1 MNEQRVVNAKVVGNK
16 GNIWNKILLAIV
28 LVCVGA
34 AGMYAV
40 MKLNPGTTVVNKL
53 EKEVTVNE
61 NGIADAVEK
70 VYNSVVVVENYRS
83 NKLQATGTGFIFK
96 KDGNKYYTNNLENIE
111 IHKKNSDDLVSD
123 VEVISLGYNL
133 FKRFGLEDIEL
144 SINCNEE
151 VLNLLEALEIYCI
164 NDIESNEL
172 TWNYIYE
179 DVIVGVGCKN
189 NNEIN
194 IKINIETLINE
205 VINIIRDN
213 ALDMN
218 IDVCI
223 IGVSE
228 EESYH
233 ALKIAQELRMN
244 NINVVLNEKVN
255 SKFNINLDDETLS
268 KGIVSIKDNYT
279 NEEIKLDEADILE
292 YVLGNI

>member
-1 MNEQRVVNAKVVGNK
+1 M
-16 GNIWNKILLAIV
+16 ILCGKKARLYNCLIEI
-28 LVCVGA
+28 
-34 AGMYAV
+34 
-40 MKLNPGTTVVNKL
+40 LNQHMDN
-53 EKEVTVNE
+53 
-61 NGIADAVEK
+61 
-70 VYNSVVVVENYRS
+70 YNYE
-83 NKLQATGTGFIFK
+83 FIIGK
-96 KDGNKYYTNNLENIE
+96 KDSNKYYTNNLENIE

-205 VINIIRDN
+205 VMNIIRDN

-223 IGVSE
+223 IGISE

>member
-1 MNEQRVVNAKVVGNK
+1 M
-16 GNIWNKILLAIV
+16 ILCGKKARLYNCLIEI
-28 LVCVGA
+28 
-34 AGMYAV
+34 
-40 MKLNPGTTVVNKL
+40 LNQHMDN
-53 EKEVTVNE
+53 
-61 NGIADAVEK
+61 
-70 VYNSVVVVENYRS
+70 YNYE
-83 NKLQATGTGFIFK
+83 FIIGK
-96 KDGNKYYTNNLENIE
+96 KDVNKYYTNNLENIE

-144 SINCNEE
+144 SISCNEE

-172 TWNYIYE
+172 NWNYIYE

>member
-1 MNEQRVVNAKVVGNK
+1 M
-16 GNIWNKILLAIV
+16 ILCGKKARLYNC
-28 LVCVGA
+28 LVEI
-34 AGMYAV
+34 
-40 MKLNPGTTVVNKL
+40 LNQHMDN
-53 EKEVTVNE
+53 
-61 NGIADAVEK
+61 
-70 VYNSVVVVENYRS
+70 YNYE
-83 NKLQATGTGFIFK
+83 FIIGK

-144 SINCNEE
+144 SISSNDEI
-151 VLNLLEALEIYCI
+151 LNLLEVLEIYCT
-164 NDIESNEL
+164 NNIESNEL

-205 VINIIRDN
+205 VMNIIRDN
-213 ALDMN
+213 ALDVN
-218 IDVCI
+218 IDVSI
-223 IGVSE
+223 IGISE

-233 ALKIAQELRMN
+233 ALKIAQDLRMN

-255 SKFNINLDDETLS
+255 SKFNILLDDENLI
-268 KGIVSIKDNYT
+268 KGIISIKDNYT
-279 NEEIKLDEADILE
+279 EEVIKIDEADVLE
-292 YVLGNI
+292 YILGNI

>member
-1 MNEQRVVNAKVVGNK
+1 M
-16 GNIWNKILLAIV
+16 ILCGKKARLYNCLIEI
-28 LVCVGA
+28 
-34 AGMYAV
+34 
-40 MKLNPGTTVVNKL
+40 LNQHMDN
-53 EKEVTVNE
+53 
-61 NGIADAVEK
+61 
-70 VYNSVVVVENYRS
+70 YNYE
-83 NKLQATGTGFIFK
+83 FIIGK
-96 KDGNKYYTNNLENIE
+96 NDGNKYYTNNLENIE
-111 IHKKNSDDLVSD
+111 IHKINSDDLVSD

-144 SINCNEE
+144 SISCNEV

-172 TWNYIYE
+172 NWNYIYE

-194 IKINIETLINE
+194 IKINIEILINE
-205 VINIIRDN
+205 VMNIIRDN

>member
-1 MNEQRVVNAKVVGNK
+1 M
-16 GNIWNKILLAIV
+16 ILCGKKARLYNCLIEI
-28 LVCVGA
+28 
-34 AGMYAV
+34 
-40 MKLNPGTTVVNKL
+40 LNQHMDN
-53 EKEVTVNE
+53 
-61 NGIADAVEK
+61 
-70 VYNSVVVVENYRS
+70 YNYE
-83 NKLQATGTGFIFK
+83 FIIGK
-96 KDGNKYYTNNLENIE
+96 KDANKYYTNNLENIE

-144 SINCNEE
+144 SISCNEE

-172 TWNYIYE
+172 NWNYIYE

-205 VINIIRDN
+205 VMNIIRDN

>member
-1 MNEQRVVNAKVVGNK
+1 M
-16 GNIWNKILLAIV
+16 
-28 LVCVGA
+28 
-34 AGMYAV
+34 
-40 MKLNPGTTVVNKL
+40 
-53 EKEVTVNE
+53 
-61 NGIADAVEK
+61 
-70 VYNSVVVVENYRS
+70 
-83 NKLQATGTGFIFK
+83 
-96 KDGNKYYTNNLENIE
+96 
-111 IHKKNSDDLVSD
+111 
-123 VEVISLGYNL
+123 
-133 FKRFGLEDIEL
+133 
-144 SINCNEE
+144 
-151 VLNLLEALEIYCI
+151 
-164 NDIESNEL
+164 
-172 TWNYIYE
+172 
-179 DVIVGVGCKN
+179 
-189 NNEIN
+189 
-194 IKINIETLINE
+194 NIETLINE
-205 VINIIRDN
+205 VMNIIRDN

>member
-1 MNEQRVVNAKVVGNK
+1 M
-16 GNIWNKILLAIV
+16 
-28 LVCVGA
+28 
-34 AGMYAV
+34 
-40 MKLNPGTTVVNKL
+40 
-53 EKEVTVNE
+53 
-61 NGIADAVEK
+61 
-70 VYNSVVVVENYRS
+70 
-83 NKLQATGTGFIFK
+83 
-96 KDGNKYYTNNLENIE
+96 ENIE

-133 FKRFGLEDIEL
+133 FKRFGLDDIEL
-144 SINCNEE
+144 SISCNEE

-172 TWNYIYE
+172 NWNYIYE
-179 DVIVGVGCKN
+179 DVIVGVGGKT

-194 IKINIETLINE
+194 ININIETLINE
-205 VINIIRDN
+205 VMNIIRDN
-213 ALDMN
+213 VLDMN

>member
-1 MNEQRVVNAKVVGNK
+1 MN
-16 GNIWNKILLAIV
+16 LS
-28 LVCVGA
+28 
-34 AGMYAV
+34 
-40 MKLNPGTTVVNKL
+40 L
-53 EKEVTVNE
+53 E
-61 NGIADAVEK
+61 
-70 VYNSVVVVENYRS
+70 S
-83 NKLQATGTGFIFK
+83 
-96 KDGNKYYTNNLENIE
+96 NKYYTNNLENIE

-144 SINCNEE
+144 SISCNEE

-205 VINIIRDN
+205 VVNIIRDN

-244 NINVVLNEKVN
+244 NINAVSYTHLNVVLNEKVN

>member
-1 MNEQRVVNAKVVGNK
+1 M
-16 GNIWNKILLAIV
+16 ILCGKKARLYNCLIEI
-28 LVCVGA
+28 
-34 AGMYAV
+34 
-40 MKLNPGTTVVNKL
+40 LNQHMDN
-53 EKEVTVNE
+53 
-61 NGIADAVEK
+61 
-70 VYNSVVVVENYRS
+70 YNYE
-83 NKLQATGTGFIFK
+83 FIIGK
-96 KDGNKYYTNNLENIE
+96 QDGNKYYTNNLENIE

-144 SINCNEE
+144 SISCNEE
-151 VLNLLEALEIYCI
+151 VLSLLEALEIYCI

-172 TWNYIYE
+172 NWNYIYE

-194 IKINIETLINE
+194 IKINIEILINE
-205 VINIIRDN
+205 VMNIIRDN

>member
-1 MNEQRVVNAKVVGNK
+1 M
-16 GNIWNKILLAIV
+16 ILCGKKARLYNCLIEI
-28 LVCVGA
+28 
-34 AGMYAV
+34 
-40 MKLNPGTTVVNKL
+40 LNQHMDN
-53 EKEVTVNE
+53 
-61 NGIADAVEK
+61 
-70 VYNSVVVVENYRS
+70 YNY
-83 NKLQATGTGFIFK
+83 GFIIGK

-144 SINCNEE
+144 SISCNEE

-172 TWNYIYE
+172 NWNYIYE

>member
-1 MNEQRVVNAKVVGNK
+1 M
-16 GNIWNKILLAIV
+16 ILCGKKARLYNCLIEI
-28 LVCVGA
+28 
-34 AGMYAV
+34 
-40 MKLNPGTTVVNKL
+40 LNQHMDN
-53 EKEVTVNE
+53 
-61 NGIADAVEK
+61 
-70 VYNSVVVVENYRS
+70 YNYE
-83 NKLQATGTGFIFK
+83 FIIGK
-96 KDGNKYYTNNLENIE
+96 QDGNKYYTNNLENIE
-111 IHKKNSDDLVSD
+111 IYKKNSDDLVSD

-194 IKINIETLINE
+194 IKINIEILINE
-205 VINIIRDN
+205 VMNIIRDN